1 MRINF
6 NQLDRAYRKFKAE
19 YDKAVIDV
27 LESGW
32 YVLGNNV
39 DKFER
44 QFAGFVGSRHCVGL
58 NSGLDALILAFRA
71 LGVGPGDEVIVPAN
85 TYIASV
91 LGITENGATPIFVE
105 PDEFYNLDASK
116 IEEKITDKTKAIL
129 VVHLYGQAANMGKI
143 KEISDSHNL
152 FLVEDC
158 AQSHGACYA
167 GRMTGSWGDI
177 GCFSYYPTKNIGAF
191 GDAGSIVTD
200 NKELYE
206 KVRMLRNYGS
216 KIKYQNEILGV
227 NSRLDEIQA
236 ALLLVK
242 LSHYQEL
249 REERATI
256 AIKYLNGIQN
266 QNITLPTLQ
275 ANAEHVWHLFV
286 VSTPARDS
294 FQSYLADH
302 GIGTQVHYPIPPHL
316 SKAYSYLGHTKGS
329 FPITE
334 HYSDTII
341 SLPLFEGMTDDE
353 IEYVIE
359 IVNSYERS

>member
-6 NQLDRAYRKFKAE
+6 NQLDRAYRKFKPE
-19 YDKAVIDV
+19 YDQAAIGV

-32 YVLGNNV
+32 YILGGKV
-39 DKFER
+39 EKFEQ
-44 QFAGFVGSRHCVGL
+44 QFAEFIGSQYCVGL

-158 AQSHGACYA
+158 AQSHGACYE

-177 GCFSYYPTKNIGAF
+177 GCFSYYPTKNVGAF

-236 ALLLVK
+236 ALLSVK

-249 REERATI
+249 REERECI
-256 AIKYLNGIQN
+256 AHMYLAA
-266 QNITLPTLQ
+266 ITNPLISLPTIRE
-275 ANAEHVWHLFV
+275 NADHVWHLFV
-286 VSTPARDS
+286 VRTPDRDR
-294 FQSYLADH
+294 FQSFLQVN

-316 SKAYSYLGHTKGS
+316 SEAYGYLGYKPGD

-334 HYSDTII
+334 HFADTVI
-341 SLPLFEGMTDDE
+341 SLPLYEGMTDEE
-353 IEYVIE
+353 IDYVIE
-359 IVNSYERS
+359 VINRYE

>member
-1 MRINF
+1 MKINF
-6 NQLDRAYRKFKAE
+6 NQLDRAYRKFKPE
-19 YDKAVIDV
+19 YDQAAIGV

-32 YVLGNNV
+32 YILGGKV
-39 DKFER
+39 EKFEQ
-44 QFAGFVGSRHCVGL
+44 QFAEFIGSQYCVGL
-58 NSGLDALILAFRA
+58 NSGLDALVLAFRA
-71 LGVGPGDEVIVPAN
+71 LGIGPGDEVIVPAN

-105 PDEFYNLDASK
+105 PDEFYNIDASK
-116 IEEKITDKTKAIL
+116 IEDNISDKTKAIL

-143 KEISDSHNL
+143 KEISDRHNL

-158 AQSHGACYA
+158 AQSHGACYE

-249 REERATI
+249 REERERI
-256 AIKYLNGIQN
+256 ARMYLAA
-266 QNITLPTLQ
+266 ITNPLISLPTIRE
-275 ANAEHVWHLFV
+275 NADHVWHLFV
-286 VSTPARDS
+286 VRTPDRDR
-294 FQSYLADH
+294 FQSFLQAN

-316 SKAYSYLGHTKGS
+316 SDAYGYLGYKPGD

-334 HYSDTII
+334 HFADTVI
-341 SLPLFEGMTDDE
+341 SLPLYEGMTDEE
-353 IEYVIE
+353 IDYVVEVI
-359 IVNSYERS
+359 NRYE